1 LVLAIV
7 FLIAKSCNFLLPNT
21 IKEMN
26 KVKRITFRIT
36 EAEYNKIKKKAQKSK
51 LSISKYVSLSA
62 LDRDFVVIEDLKD
75 LIHQL
80 SKIGSNLNQ
89 LTMLAH
95 QNRLKEINVR
105 DTQAVLKDI
114 WELLNKISK

>member
-1 LVLAIV
+1 MGVIQ
-7 FLIAKSCNFLLPNT
+7 T
-21 IKEMN
+21 N
-26 KVKRITFRIT
+26 KTKRINLRVT
-36 EAEYNKIKKKAQKSK
+36 EKDYEKISKKAKKAKMNMSQ
-51 LSISKYVSLSA
+51 YVSLSA

-80 SKIGSNLNQ
+80 SKVGNNLNQ

-95 QNRLKEINVR
+95 QNRLKEINVKE
-105 DTQAVLKDI
+105 TQAVLKEI

>member
-1 LVLAIV
+1 V
-7 FLIAKSCNFLLPNT
+7 
-21 IKEMN
+21 IKL
-26 KVKRITFRIT
+26 
-36 EAEYNKIKKKAQKSK
+36 NKIKRINLRVTEKDYEKIRKKAKKTKMNMSQ
-51 LSISKYVSLSA
+51 YVSLSA
-62 LDRDFVVIEDLKD
+62 LDRDFVVIEDLKG

-80 SKIGSNLNQ
+80 SKVGNNLNQ

-105 DTQAVLKDI
+105 ETQAVLKEI

>member
-1 LVLAIV
+1 VI
-7 FLIAKSCNFLLPNT
+7 KS
-21 IKEMN
+21 N
-26 KVKRITFRIT
+26 KTKRINLRVT
-36 EAEYNKIKKKAQKSK
+36 ENDYEKINKKAKKAKMNMSQ
-51 LSISKYVSLSA
+51 YVSLSA

-80 SKIGSNLNQ
+80 SKVGNNLNQ

-105 DTQAVLKDI
+105 ETQAVLKEI

>member
-1 LVLAIV
+1 MI
-7 FLIAKSCNFLLPNT
+7 KS
-21 IKEMN
+21 N
-26 KVKRITFRIT
+26 KTKRINLRVT
-36 EAEYNKIKKKAQKSK
+36 EKDYEKINKKAKKAK
-51 LSISKYVSLSA
+51 LNMSQYVSLSA
-62 LDRDFVVIEDLKD
+62 LDRDFVIIEDLKD

-80 SKIGSNLNQ
+80 SKVGNNLNQ

-105 DTQAVLKDI
+105 ETQAVLKEI

>member
-1 LVLAIV
+1 MI
-7 FLIAKSCNFLLPNT
+7 KS
-21 IKEMN
+21 N
-26 KVKRITFRIT
+26 KTKRINLRVT
-36 EAEYNKIKKKAQKSK
+36 ENDYEKINKKAKKAKMNMSQ
-51 LSISKYVSLSA
+51 YVSLSA

-80 SKIGSNLNQ
+80 SKVGNNLNQ

-105 DTQAVLKDI
+105 ETQAVLKEI